1 MPEFTS
7 HQPGTFSWPELATT
21 DQTAAVQFYRSLFGW
36 DVEDTP
42 MGPDDRYS
50 VFFFYSQIY
59 FIAPHRDVMEE
70 NPQTFLG
77 NS

>member
-50 VFFFYSQIY
+50 VFKDGEQ
-59 FIAPHRDVMEE
+59 
-70 NPQTFLG
+70 
-77 NS
+77 